1 MKGGRMDVAGG
12 QSARMENGRL
22 LLSGL
27 RVSIFQGEYVS
38 GGGWGESLGC
48 ASHRETDYLE
58 NVWNG
63 RLSIIY
69 IFLEMKLSWA
79 TIENLA

>member
-1 MKGGRMDVAGG
+1 MDVAGG

-58 NVWNG
+58 NV
-63 RLSIIY
+63 
-69 IFLEMKLSWA
+69 
-79 TIENLA
+79 